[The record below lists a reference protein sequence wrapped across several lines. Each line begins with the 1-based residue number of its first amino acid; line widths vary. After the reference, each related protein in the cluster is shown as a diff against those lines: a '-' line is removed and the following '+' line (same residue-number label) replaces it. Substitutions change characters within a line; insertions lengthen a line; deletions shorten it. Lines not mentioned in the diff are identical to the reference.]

1 MKKMGIW
8 QGDVEVQHKPK
19 FAKDKDVEFV
29 NAESSG
35 IFLPV
40 AKHSEYI
47 QQGEIIG
54 RIVNVLTGAVE
65 ETIRSPRNG
74 IVFSLREYPVIEEGS
89 LVARIF
95 GGAHE

>member
-1 MKKMGIW
+1 MCIR
-8 QGDVEVQHKPK
+8 DR
-19 FAKDKDVEFV
+19 
-29 NAESSG
+29 
-35 IFLPV
+35 
-40 AKHSEYI
+40 YI

>member
-1 MKKMGIW
+1 MCIR
-8 QGDVEVQHKPK
+8 DR
-19 FAKDKDVEFV
+19 DKDVEFV

>member
-1 MKKMGIW
+1 MA
-8 QGDVEVQHKPK
+8 GDVEVQHKPK

-54 RIVNVLTGAVE
+54 RIVNVLTGLSRRQSDLEKWNRVLTQRISGHRRGLACCPH
-65 ETIRSPRNG
+65 IRRCT
-74 IVFSLREYPVIEEGS
+74 
-89 LVARIF
+89 
-95 GGAHE
+95 